1 MDDGRLTYA
10 QGRTVSLKDT
20 ILIMTSNAGY
30 SDNLLK
36 DGKVDQDKLI
46 HALENYFRPEFLNR
60 LDAIIPFNSLTQ
72 ADMGKII
79 DIYLK
84 KMDHV
89 LAKKGISVTISD
101 EAKKV
106 IADKG
111 YDKKFGAR
119 PLRRVVE
126 QNLETPIAKLVMA
139 KPDTKKID
147 FTADDKHLYMNGKS
161 ILDLVQKEDSDGKAA
176 TEKKDE

>member
-1 MDDGRLTYA
+1 
-10 QGRTVSLKDT
+10 
-20 ILIMTSNAGY
+20 MTSNAGY

-60 LDAIIPFNSLTQ
+60 LDAIVPFNSLTQ
-72 ADMGKII
+72 DDMSKII

-84 KMDHV
+84 KMSHV
-89 LAKKGISVTISD
+89 LSKKGIEVTVSD

-106 IADKG
+106 VADKG

-126 QNLETPIAKLVMA
+126 QDLETPIAKLVMSE
-139 KPDTKKID
+139 PDTKKIE

-161 ILDLVQKEDSDGKAA
+161 ILDLVRPEENTDEAKE
-176 TEKKDE
+176 EKSENKKEN